1 MNSKNIRQNLESI
14 QSQIGSMLNDYKEY
28 YILTNKEPD
37 NEEYNSYYQTAGTN
51 IEQLKNKLFEMKN
64 EIERNTNKLSRDLNT
79 INRRINNARQKNN
92 YLKNGVNYTEDEYN
106 TSEEM
111 IENYVDIY
119 NLMYMKNFSLFI
131 GILGLGLFMSKHFS
145 KQQ

>member
-1 MNSKNIRQNLESI
+1 MNSNNIRQGLESI
-14 QSQIGSMLNDYKEY
+14 QTQLGSMLKDYKEY

-37 NEEYNSYYQTAGTN
+37 NEEYNSYYQTSSTN
-51 IEQLKNKLFEMKN
+51 IEQLKNRLFELKN
-64 EIERNTNKLSRDLNT
+64 QIERNNDALSGKLNT

-92 YLKNGVNYTEDEYN
+92 NLKNGVNYTEDEYN

-119 NLMYMKNFSLFI
+119 NLMYMKNFSLFV
-131 GILGLGLFMSKHFS
+131 GILGLGLFMSKHFT

>member
-1 MNSKNIRQNLESI
+1 MNSEHIRQNLESV
-14 QSQIGSMLNDYKEY
+14 QSQLNSMLEDFKEY

-37 NEEYNSYYQTAGTN
+37 NEEYSRYYQSISTN
-51 IEQLKNKLFEMKN
+51 IEQLKNRLFSMKN
-64 EIERNTNKLSRDLNT
+64 TIEKNTNVLTSDLSK
-79 INRRINNARQKNN
+79 INGRINNAREKNN
-92 YLKNGVNYTEDEYN
+92 NLRNGVHYTRDEYN